1 MEMIAIYVEK
11 KIREILQISID
22 ENNKGNFI
30 IVSATFNLDNE
41 NIEKIKKEC
50 ENEKKK
56 VLNCK
61 DDLNKNEKK
70 KEDNIGQEESE
81 QSKNVNISIIE
92 TN

>member
-1 MEMIAIYVEK
+1 M
-11 KIREILQISID
+11 KILRKL
-22 ENNKGNFI
+22 
-30 IVSATFNLDNE
+30 
-41 NIEKIKKEC
+41 KKEC